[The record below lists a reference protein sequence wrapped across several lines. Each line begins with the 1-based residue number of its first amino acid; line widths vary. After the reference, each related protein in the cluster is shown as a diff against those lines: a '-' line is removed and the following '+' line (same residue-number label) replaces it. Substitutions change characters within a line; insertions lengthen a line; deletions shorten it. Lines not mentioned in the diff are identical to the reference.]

1 LKTDNYKTV
10 DSSQLLAV
18 LEKYWGYTSFRPL
31 QEDIIQSVCKDQ
43 DTLALMPTGGG
54 KSITFQVPA
63 MLKQGICLVI
73 TPLISLMKDQVDNL
87 KARGIKATTV
97 YTGMSQEEI
106 TTQLENCIF
115 GNYKFLYVSPERL
128 SSNFFK
134 TKLNAMEVCL
144 LVVDES
150 HCISQWGYDFRPS
163 YLNISSIRELLPEIP
178 VLALTATATPEV
190 VDDIQD
196 KLHFRQKNVFKKS
209 FVRHNLSYVV
219 RQAEDKQE
227 TLIHLVNRVPGT
239 AIVYVRSRR
248 QTQEIAT
255 FLRQSGITADFF
267 HAGLNRETKEQRQNS
282 WRRDACRVMVATNA
296 FGMGID
302 KPDVRLVVHW
312 DMPGSLEEYFQEAG
326 RAGRDEKRAYAVML
340 CSKIEKT
347 KLKKRISDE
356 YPEKGFI
363 VRVYEA
369 LGNYF
374 QIASGFGDYTTHDFS
389 IADFCL
395 VYRFSMKQTV
405 HALKILELSGY
416 IAYVEEPDNA
426 SRLIFTLSRDEL
438 YLLQNRDRLTDEIIQ
453 IILRSYT
460 GLFADYAYIDE
471 TMIATR
477 AGTTQQEV
485 YDRLTTLSKQ
495 QILHYVPRKKVPQI
509 TFTRPREEP
518 KYVVI
523 PRFAYEDRKRKD
535 EKRMEKVIA
544 YLSEEHHCR
553 TRLLLHYFGEKDT
566 KDCKTCDICQ
576 KKMQAGLTV
585 WEFNQVRNAL
595 IETLTVSSKE
605 VRLLAESLP
614 LEKEKNIR
622 AIRFLLEHDERFRHE
637 DGILS
642 FICLPKSC

>member
-1 LKTDNYKTV
+1 MNT
-10 DSSQLLAV
+10 SELLAV
-18 LEKYWGYTSFRPL
+18 LGKYWGYTSFRPL
-31 QEDIIQSVCKDQ
+31 QEDIIQSVCKNK
-43 DTLALMPTGGG
+43 DTIGLMPTGGG

-63 MLKQGICLVI
+63 MMMQGICLVI

-128 SSNFFK
+128 SSDLFK
-134 TKLNAMEVCL
+134 SKLKAMEVCL

-163 YLNISSIRELLPEIP
+163 YLNIASIRELLPDIP

-196 KLHFRQKNVFKKS
+196 KLLFRHKNVFQKS

-219 RQAEDKQE
+219 RHTEDKQQ
-227 TLIHLVNRVPGT
+227 TLIHLLNRVPGST
-239 AIVYVRSRR
+239 IVYARNRLL
-248 QTQEIAT
+248 TQEIAT
-255 FLRQSGITADFF
+255 FLLQSGISANFF
-267 HAGLNRETKEQRQNS
+267 HAGLKRETKDQRQNA
-282 WRRDACRVMVATNA
+282 WKRDECRVMVATNA

-312 DMPGSLEEYFQEAG
+312 DMPNSLEEYFQEAG

-340 CSKIEKT
+340 CAKTEKT

-356 YPEKGFI
+356 YPEKRFI

-374 QIASGFGDYTTHDFS
+374 QIAVGFGDRTTHDFS
-389 IADFCL
+389 ISDFCL
-395 VYRFSMKQTV
+395 AYKFSMNQT
-405 HALKILELSGY
+405 HYTLKILEMSGY
-416 IAYVEEPDNA
+416 IEYTEEPDNA
-426 SRLIFTLSRDEL
+426 SRLIFTVTREEL
-438 YLLQNRDRLTDEIIQ
+438 YLSQNRDQLTDEIIR

-471 TMIATR
+471 VWIATR
-477 AGTTQQEV
+477 AGTTPQEV
-485 YDRLTTLSKQ
+485 YDRLIVLSKHR
-495 QILHYVPRKKVPQI
+495 ILHYIPRKKAPQI
-509 TFTRPREEP
+509 TFTQPREEP
-518 KYVVI
+518 RYVVI
-523 PRFAYEDRKRKD
+523 PRYAYEDRKKKD
-535 EKRMEKVIA
+535 EKRMEKVVE

-553 TRLLLHYFGEKDT
+553 TRLLLHYFGEKNT
-566 KDCKTCDICQ
+566 SDCKTCDICL
-576 KKMQAGLTV
+576 KKTQPGLTQ
-585 WEFNQVRNAL
+585 WEFNKVREAL
-595 IETLTVSSKE
+595 VNVLTGTAKDI
-605 VRLLAESLP
+605 RLLAESLP

-622 AIRFLLEHDERFRHE
+622 VIRFLLEHDERFRQE
-637 DGILS
+637 DGMMQL
-642 FICLPKSC
+642 KVEND